1 MTDRRTDR
9 HPHRFMI
16 WPHVVGHIISLLR
29 DMQASSLCNRHSHST
44 VHYQPYVS
52 LRSTTYTH
60 SIPTGIHHHVHIRHD
75 RSKTAASPRM
85 YSARGRLPWQG
96 ELMLH
101 SICLLNSCLRDR
113 GHECL
118 PHDAMHKRSLCHQA
132 VSVCLSGPKKT
143 LKFQSTSKCIQNLL
157 II

>member
-1 MTDRRTDR
+1 MYHSDRRR
-9 HPHRFMI
+9 
-16 WPHVVGHIISLLR
+16 
-29 DMQASSLCNRHSHST
+29 N
-44 VHYQPYVS
+44 
-52 LRSTTYTH
+52 TH

-113 GHECL
+113 GHEFL
-118 PHDAMHKRSLCHQA
+118 PHDAMQKRSLCHQA
-132 VSVCLSGPKKT
+132 VSVCLSVTFVDCVKSNKYNFNF
-143 LKFQSTSKCIQNLL
+143 FQPSGSHAILVFPYQTSWQYSDGDSPNGASNAGEVG
-157 II
+157 